1 MPDVADQQRY
11 ADELERCRILGME
24 VPAPYPSPSSVTT
37 GNDARY
43 YAERG
48 RVLAAVGL
56 AKAVAFLREEALA
69 ALTGRSVG
77 PLSRWMALHAL
88 ERFGA
93 FRPENIT
100 TGSLVVGLMEEGI
113 RKLMMTDDVVGDV
126 INAGRARRYV
136 WATSCP
142 TCPGGICDGSCF

>member
-1 MPDVADQQRY
+1 MPDAISDPQRY

-48 RVLAAVGL
+48 RVLAAVGPER
-56 AKAVAFLREEALA
+56 AVAFLREETLA
-69 ALTGRSVG
+69 ALTGCTAG
-77 PLSRWMALHAL
+77 PWGRWMALHVL
-88 ERFGA
+88 EKFGA
-93 FRPENIT
+93 YHPESIT
-100 TGSLVVGLMEEGI
+100 TGSLIVGLMQEGI
-113 RKLMMTDDVVGDV
+113 LKLIEDDVIGDV
-126 INAGRARRYV
+126 IEAGRARRHA

-142 TCPGGICDGSCF
+142 TCPGGICDGSCY